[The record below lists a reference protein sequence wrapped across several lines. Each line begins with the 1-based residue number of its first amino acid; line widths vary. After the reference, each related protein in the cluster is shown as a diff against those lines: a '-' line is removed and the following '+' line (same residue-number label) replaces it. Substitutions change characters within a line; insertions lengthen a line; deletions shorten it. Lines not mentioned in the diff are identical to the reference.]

1 MYTCI
6 FNYRDFIKMYFV
18 RYVIF
23 LLLSFF
29 SLYSTV
35 YILFVLRYNEYRNK
49 WLSSNNATAACFD
62 QKIL

>member
-1 MYTCI
+1 
-6 FNYRDFIKMYFV
+6 MYFV